1 MLFCKQKTAYELR
14 ISDWSSDVCSSDL
27 DYEGFELDGQYGLT
41 TRGDAANYRF
51 RALAGYNFGDGRGNV
66 TISAVYNQGEG
77 VTGVHH
83 PAFASALFFRD
94 ASNPTSGY
102 MQDLY
107 DDRRLPATSHSG
119 SPTVGLQNIGPTF
132 NIPDSPDPA

>member
-66 TISAVYNQGEG
+66 TISAEYNKGEG
-77 VTGVHH
+77 LTGVDR
-83 PAFASALFFRD
+83 PAFASGLFFRD
-94 ASNPTSGY
+94 RSEEHTSE
-102 MQDLY
+102 
-107 DDRRLPATSHSG
+107 
-119 SPTVGLQNIGPTF
+119 LQSLMRISYAVFCLKKKQQQYRPKHKLQHITK
-132 NIPDSPDPA
+132 A